1 MSLSPRPCCHNT
13 YPSSTSSRT
22 LRTGNY
28 EYVSA
33 DQGAVWG
40 TDTNEFTTSRD
51 TACDKMPPLFT
62 THLNRA
68 EIEHLVPHRES

>member
-1 MSLSPRPCCHNT
+1 MSLSHAPVDT

-68 EIEHLVPHRES
+68 EVEHLVPHRES